1 MTEIIKT
8 NNNVNV
14 MDVDNIDS
22 IIGTYIMKKGN
33 EYFVI
38 AYNCDGE
45 LSWARLNRTSAIAGP
60 FGVGLLGIKEAINWA
75 LDNGYKVYQFNS
87 IDEALKTGL
96 K

>member
-22 IIGTYIMKKGN
+22 RYGTYIMKRKN
-33 EYFVI
+33 EYFVL
-38 AYNCDGE
+38 AYNGE
-45 LSWARLNRTSAIAGP
+45 GKLSWGKLNRTDGIAGP

-75 LDNGYKVYQFNS
+75 LDSGYKVYQFNS
-87 IDEALKTGL
+87 IDEALKAGL